1 MIKNI
6 YRIIIL
12 NEKNSFN
19 RNINVHDKLLKIII
33 VIISIFF
40 IFAAFGIYKI
50 IFPNPQTVKFNNLL
64 SLKRDTI
71 ELLKFLEK
79 NKKIDQNILNDYN
92 LSGVFISESELKP
105 TNAPVDGIVTRGIAL
120 KKNPPHNGI
129 DIAAKFNSPVKAAQT
144 GLVIFAGLLED
155 LGKTVILSHPNNYYS
170 LYSHLN
176 KIDVFQRQHVESNE
190 QIGII
195 GQSGN
200 SDGPH
205 LHFEIWQ
212 NSNIIDPRELIK
224 EYQLKDVSV
233 K

>member
-12 NEKNSFN
+12 NEKTRFSKNFN
-19 RNINVHDKLLKIII
+19 IHDKFLY
-33 VIISIFF
+33 VIIFF
-40 IFAAFGIYKI
+40 ISLIFIFASFGIYKI
-50 IFPNPQTVKFNNLL
+50 IFPHPKTIEFNNLL
-64 SLKRDTI
+64 SLKRDTLD
-71 ELLKFLEK
+71 LLKFLDK
-79 NKKIDQNILNDYN
+79 HKQIDQNLLNEFKV
-92 LSGVFISESELKP
+92 SGFYVAQSQLKP
-105 TNAPVDGIVTRGIAL
+105 TNAPVEGIVTRAL
-120 KKNPPHNGI
+120 DLKEKPPHSGI
-129 DIAAKFNSPVKAAQT
+129 DIAAKLNSPVKAAQS
-144 GLVIFAGLLED
+144 GLVIFSGILED
-155 LGKTVILSHPNNYYS
+155 LGKTVIISHPNNYYS
-170 LYSHLN
+170 LYAHLN
-176 KIDVFQRQHVESNE
+176 KIYVTQRQHITINE

>member
-12 NEKNSFN
+12 NEKTRFSK
-19 RNINVHDKLLKIII
+19 NINIRDKFLY
-33 VIISIFF
+33 VIICLLSLFF
-40 IFAAFGIYKI
+40 IFASFGIYKI
-50 IFPNPQTVKFNNLL
+50 IFPHPKKIEFNNLL
-64 SLKRDTI
+64 SLKRDTLD
-71 ELLKFLEK
+71 LLKFLEE
-79 NKKIDQNILNDYN
+79 NNKIDSTILNEFK
-92 LSGVFISESELKP
+92 LSGYYISETKLKP
-105 TNAPVDGIVTRGIAL
+105 MKAPVEGIVTRGLEL
-120 KKNPPHNGI
+120 KGNPPHNGV
-129 DIAAKFNSPVKAAQT
+129 DIAAQLNSSVKAVQT
-144 GLVIFAGLLED
+144 GLVIFSGILED
-155 LGKTVILSHPNNYYS
+155 LGKTVIISHPNHYYS
-170 LYSHLN
+170 LYAHLN
-176 KIDVFQRQHVESNE
+176 KIHVSQRQHININE
-190 QIGII
+190 KIGII